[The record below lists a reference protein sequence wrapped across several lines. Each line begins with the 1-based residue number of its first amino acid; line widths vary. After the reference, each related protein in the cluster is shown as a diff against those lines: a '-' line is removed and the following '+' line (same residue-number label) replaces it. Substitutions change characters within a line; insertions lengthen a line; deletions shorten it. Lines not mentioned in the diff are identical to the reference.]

1 MGTQSNLSVEGCLQ
15 AVPAQ
20 VHLTQALSKLCPFVA
35 LALHVTGAHLQQG
48 LVNKIYHPL
57 LKVHFHHVFL
67 QGKKEKGQK
76 YKPIS
81 SVVLIRVVPVMLQG
95 VAMGH

>member
-15 AVPAQ
+15 PVPPQ
-20 VHLTQALSKLCPFVA
+20 VHLAQALGKLCPFVA

-57 LKVHFHHVFL
+57 LEVHFHHVFL
-67 QGKKEKGQK
+67 LGEKKEKEQK
-76 YKPIS
+76 RKPIS
-81 SVVLIRVVPVMLQG
+81 
-95 VAMGH
+95 